1 MNVTGFGTSLMS
13 RFESRSEAMCHPRDR
28 SGKKFAQE
36 ESSDISQSQLFLELS
51 MMILREFMI
60 LRRRYKTRFSDIFE

>member
-13 RFESRSEAMCHPRDR
+13 RFGSRSEAMCYPRDR

-36 ESSDISQSQLFLELS
+36 ELSDISQLFLELS
-51 MMILREFMI
+51 IMILKELI
-60 LRRRYKTRFSDIFE
+60 LRRYKIFE